1 MNVMVCSEDITLGCH
16 LEQAIKE
23 LDYKPV
29 LFQGADLMGAINAHR
44 PEILLLNL
52 PLDKA
57 KNVHKALFGDNHS
70 NKNDQSNKNYNP
82 AFVVIGK
89 QESVDRQLFDF
100 GQVYYLGLPADKDKI
115 TKLFIQITTLND
127 AQIWQLN
134 NANPPKN
141 QGRQFISAR
150 THRGLELVY
159 LKDVYYFAADQKY
172 IKIRHK
178 DGMVLIDETLKN
190 LEKEF
195 GGVMCRIHR
204 NALINLA
211 YLDRLEAVDS
221 GQYKVCFR
229 DIGDTLLVSR
239 RHLPALRE
247 KIHKI

>member
-1 MNVMVCSEDITLGCH
+1 MNVMVCSEDATLCYH
-16 LEQAIKE
+16 LEQIIKE
-23 LDYKPV
+23 LGYKPM
-29 LFQGADLMGAINAHR
+29 LFKGADVVSAISTHR
-44 PEILLLNL
+44 PEIVLLNL
-52 PLDKA
+52 PMDKA
-57 KNVHKALFGDNHS
+57 KNVQQALFDGNNLV
-70 NKNDQSNKNYNP
+70 NKHYNP
-82 AFVVIGK
+82 AFVVMGR
-89 QESVDRQLFDF
+89 QESVDRQLFEL

-115 TKLFIQITTLND
+115 TKLLTQITTLND

-134 NANPPKN
+134 NATPPKN
-141 QGRQFISAR
+141 QRRQFISAR

-159 LKDVYYFAADQKY
+159 LKDIYYFAADQKY

-229 DIGDTLLVSR
+229 NIDDTLLVSR